1 MSSTKIIQYIHR
13 PNMTELGLGNTHES
27 YLLVDAKTNMS
38 DIFPPGV
45 DVPVLDP
52 GKGVVYNL
60 KSTKSLR
67 TNEFRINQMGTI
79 FRDYHVRP
87 GDEIIITSFITNG
100 DIKNVLTVRT
110 YNRVGISTTGK
121 ESEIVNVERLAPFS
135 VGERHYSLTINENG
149 TEKTVDISFYVSR
162 KKRADSPTETD
173 YYDVRIDNDP
183 LPTGKVFIDIS
194 NVTTIVS
201 GLQKS
206 EYNQVFL
213 DETPSITPNDKI
225 KNTQVIYYGAPGTG
239 KSFEINRLTRGKE
252 VIRTTFHPDS
262 DYSTFVGA
270 YKPTSIEVP
279 VRDVTG
285 KIIIENNKQVTENRI
300 VYEFVEQA
308 FLQAY
313 IKAWKAYSTV
323 QSGEKPTVQYL
334 VIEEINRGNCA
345 QIFGDLFQLLDRNRL
360 GFSDYPITADKDMKK
375 QLAKAFKDMAIADAE
390 RINAIYDKDV
400 VNGVINGDIL
410 LLPNNLY
417 IWATMNTSD
426 QSLFPI
432 DSAFKRR
439 WDWKYIP
446 ISEGVNEKGEKLGY
460 KLEIAGKEYDWWT
473 FLEKINQEIDEQTKS
488 EDKKLG
494 YFFCKAHN
502 GVIDAET
509 FVSKVVFYLWN
520 DVFKDQDVTSVFCDG
535 DEELTFSKF
544 YDTDTL
550 GKTIIKEDKVEL
562 LLKNLGVEPLSI
574 LEIEELEQTKDEVED
589 EEKKR
594 MVISFPD
601 GTVIS
606 RDTYF
611 DSYSD
616 ALSKIGLARV
626 EEVASQKRYYRL
638 GCALIDKEQQS
649 AILYNE
655 KGYSYVKIDD
665 YYLVKGINGRTMR
678 KVLNLMSESFSIGLK
693 VEYK

>member
-1 MSSTKIIQYIHR
+1 MKIDVTSMFFNSKIEGQTATPAWGTSIGQSKSRECRIDDFKQEVVDMVVGMTYRSVSDKTKLDISKGSPDRDVVMCSVFNNVYANGKKLDNVQYTLLLVREHSKSHEGRLLISYAPYISYNGISNQTCITKIQDA
-13 PNMTELGLGNTHES
+13 LGCTSEGCWFVYDISIKNQSDLYFNAVV
-27 YLLVDAKTNMS
+27 VDAISPKNYSSISSKNRSEEWRSMIPA
-38 DIFPPGV
+38 DKNY
-45 DVPVLDP
+45 DL
-52 GKGVVYNL
+52 
-60 KSTKSLR
+60 
-67 TNEFRINQMGTI
+67 E
-79 FRDYHVRP
+79 
-87 GDEIIITSFITNG
+87 
-100 DIKNVLTVRT
+100 DIKD
-110 YNRVGISTTGK
+110 K
-121 ESEIVNVERLAPFS
+121 E
-135 VGERHYSLTINENG
+135 
-149 TEKTVDISFYVSR
+149 EKQ
-162 KKRADSPTETD
+162 
-173 YYDVRIDNDP
+173 RI
-183 LPTGKVFIDIS
+183 F
-194 NVTTIVS
+194 
-201 GLQKS
+201 
-206 EYNQVFL
+206 
-213 DETPSITPNDKI
+213 
-225 KNTQVIYYGAPGTG
+225 YGAPGTG
-239 KSFEINRLTRGKE
+239 KSFEINRLTKNQE
-252 VIRTTFHPDS
+252 VLRTTFHPDS

-270 YKPTSIEVP
+270 YKPTSIEIP

-285 KIIIENNKQVTENRI
+285 KVIIENGKQVTENRI

-313 IKAWKAYSTV
+313 IKAWKAYAV
-323 QSGEKPTVQYL
+323 AEVGEKPTEQYL

-345 QIFGDLFQLLDRNRL
+345 QIFGDLFQLLDRNKY

-375 QLAKAFKDMAIADAE
+375 QLAKAFKDITIADAE

-400 VNGVINGDIL
+400 VNGVVNGDIL

-446 ISEGVNEKGEKLGY
+446 ISEGINEKGEKLGY
-460 KLEIAGKEYDWWT
+460 KLNVAGKEYDWWT
-473 FLEKINQEIDEQTKS
+473 FLEKINHEIDEQTKS

-494 YFFCKAHN
+494 YFFCKAHD

-520 DVFKDQDVTSVFCDG
+520 DVLKDQDVASVFSDG
-535 DEELTFSKF
+535 DEELTFAKF
-544 YDTDTL
+544 YDTDAL
-550 GKTIIKEDKVEL
+550 GKAVIKEDKVEV

-574 LEIEELEQTKDEVED
+574 LEIDELEQTMDEVED

-594 MVISFPD
+594 MAISFPD
-601 GTVIS
+601 GTIIS

-638 GCALIDKEQQS
+638 GCALIDKEQQA
-649 AILYNE
+649 AILNNE
-655 KGYSYVKIDD
+655 KGYTYVKIGD

-678 KVLNLMSESFSIGLK
+678 KVLNLMSESFGIGLK